1 MTTKPPEVPEVSGL
15 RFDDFEMPTAEEW
28 NARETKF
35 RIGAHHAVTRLA
47 EALEEMTNVKDCR
60 RLADVFADVIGR
72 ARISKDDF
80 DLNSLIYEAKRQVKD
95 KR

>member
-1 MTTKPPEVPEVSGL
+1 MTDKPPEVPGL
-15 RFDDFEMPTAEEW
+15 MRLDEIEMPSPQEW

-47 EALEEMTNVKDCR
+47 EALEEMTTVKDCR

-72 ARISKDDF
+72 ARISEGDF
-80 DLNSLIYEAKRQVKD
+80 DLNNLIYEAKRQVKD